1 MKQRQATHMFTNNLI
16 LIQSKPKFKMIGPDQ
31 SVTIIMNVSPKVSQ
45 HVGLLTF
52 IIDLYH

>member
-1 MKQRQATHMFTNNLI
+1 
-16 LIQSKPKFKMIGPDQ
+16 MIGPDQ

-45 HVGLLTF
+45 HVGLLTY